1 MGLPRKLKH
10 FNVFLNGVDYHGVA
24 ESVTLPKITR
34 KLEAWRGAGMNGP
47 AHIDMGLDDEALSMN
62 WALGGFDE
70 EPYKQMGRAVVD
82 GVMVRF
88 AGSIQR
94 DDTAETMPVEVV
106 VRGRHKEIDSGD
118 SKEGENTS
126 LKISTV
132 CTYYKLTMG
141 GKDIIEIDVVNMIE
155 KVDGV
160 DLMAAHRKN
169 IGLM

>member
-1 MGLPRKLKH
+1 MALPRKLKH
-10 FNVFLNGVDYHGVA
+10 FNVFLNGIDYHGVA

-34 KLEAWRGAGMNGP
+34 KLEAWRGAGMGGS
-47 AHIDMGLDDEALSMN
+47 AQIDMGLDDEALSMS
-62 WALGGFDE
+62 WALGGFDAA
-70 EPYKQMGRAVVD
+70 PYKQMGSPVID
-82 GVMVRF
+82 GAMVRF
-88 AGSIQR
+88 AGSVQR
-94 DDTAETMPVEVV
+94 DDTGETMAVEVV

-118 SKEGENTS
+118 SKEGDNTS

-132 CTYYKLTMG
+132 CTYYKLTMDG
-141 GKDIIEIDVVNMIE
+141 EDIIEIDVVNLIE